1 MAHLTINVPEEHVD
15 DLRRALLR
23 AHAGRAAEL
32 RRALDAY
39 LDTHDRLDE
48 VEGAL
53 VELRDLHEALGRLG
67 WEATAPPRPV
77 LLRAHPE
84 VVADALRALPPDA
97 RDWLATRLE
106 DAR

>member
-23 AHAGRAAEL
+23 AHADRAAEL

-39 LDTHDRLDE
+39 LDTHDRLDD

-53 VELRDLHEALGRLG
+53 VELRDLHEVLGRLG
-67 WEATAPPRPV
+67 WESAAPPRPV
-77 LLRAHPE
+77 RLSAHPE
-84 VVADALRALPPDA
+84 VIADAVCALSPERRRALASLLEEA
-97 RDWLATRLE
+97 R
-106 DAR
+106 